1 MSSMDDP
8 SHLIVYAVE
17 RLIAAG
23 IRQRGALAKSL
34 GWPTTDVL
42 ALRYVVAMTESA
54 PGDLA
59 RALLLSPS
67 GATAVID
74 RLSRAGL
81 ISRAR
86 GSGKRRVVLNAT
98 DSGRELHAG
107 ALAPLSHEVV
117 HLIEDLPRNHRVLLE
132 QLLTRLA
139 DLAEREAD
147 QLIARAEAPARA
159 AAAIPPPVLWS

>member
-1 MSSMDDP
+1 MDEP
-8 SHLIVYAVE
+8 SRLVASAIG

-23 IRQRGALAKSL
+23 IRQRGALAKRL
-34 GWPTTDVL
+34 ETTTTDVL
-42 ALRYVVAMTESA
+42 ALHHVATATESA

-86 GSGKRRVVLNAT
+86 GSGN
-98 DSGRELHAG
+98 G
-107 ALAPLSHEVV
+107 A
-117 HLIEDLPRNHRVLLE
+117 
-132 QLLTRLA
+132 
-139 DLAEREAD
+139 
-147 QLIARAEAPARA
+147 
-159 AAAIPPPVLWS
+159 WC

>member
-1 MSSMDDP
+1 MDDR
-8 SHLIVYAVE
+8 SRLIASAVE

-23 IRQRGALAKSL
+23 IRQRGALAKRLDST
-34 GWPTTDVL
+34 TTDVS
-42 ALRYVVAMTESA
+42 ALHHMVTGTESA

-67 GATAVID
+67 GATAVIN

-81 ISRAR
+81 ISRVR
-86 GSGKRRVVLNAT
+86 GSGNQRVVLTAT
-98 DSGRELHAG
+98 DAGRELHAQ
-107 ALAPLSHEVV
+107 ALAPLSHDVAQ
-117 HLIEDLPRNHRVLLE
+117 LIEELPRSDRVLIE
-132 QLLTRLA
+132 QFLTRLA

-147 QLIARAEAPARA
+147 HLIARAAADGRA